1 MNERLTTLLKAEQL
15 SPAQFADLM
24 GIQRS
29 NVSHLMAGR
38 NKPGYDFFLTFL
50 QKFPT
55 VNIEWL
61 ISGRGK
67 MYKDME
73 TKSLFPEFASQPDPK
88 STAIPDT
95 PVATPP
101 TPETSAPTSELQ
113 AVIPAK
119 AAESRRIEKVVI
131 LYGDGTFSDFVK
143 P

>member
-1 MNERLTTLLKAEQL
+1 MNERLTTFLKAEQL

-29 NVSHLMAGR
+29 GVSHLLAGR
-38 NKPGYDFFLTFL
+38 NKPGFDFFSTFL
-50 QKFPT
+50 QKFPA

-73 TKSLFPEFASQPDPK
+73 TQSLFPDQAV
-88 STAIPDT
+88 STEPRKITYEEALKETSIDFVTEGTQVP
-95 PVATPP
+95 PAPP
-101 TPETSAPTSELQ
+101 TKTPEP
-113 AVIPAK
+113 
-119 AAESRRIEKVVI
+119 RHIEKIVI
-131 LYGDGTFSDFVK
+131 LYSDGTFSDFVR

>member
-1 MNERLTTLLKAEQL
+1 MNERLAIFLKAEQL

-29 NVSHLMAGR
+29 GVSHLMAGR
-38 NKPGYDFFLTFL
+38 NKPGFDFFSAFL
-50 QKFPT
+50 QKFPA

-73 TKSLFPEFASQPDPK
+73 TPSLFPDQVVSPEPK
-88 STAIPDT
+88 KMTYEEVLKETSIDFVTERTQIPS
-95 PVATPP
+95 APP
-101 TPETSAPTSELQ
+101 TKIPEP
-113 AVIPAK
+113 
-119 AAESRRIEKVVI
+119 RHIEKIVI
-131 LYGDGTFSDFVK
+131 LYNDGTFSDFVK

>member
-1 MNERLTTLLKAEQL
+1 MNERLMTFLKTEQL

-29 NVSHLMAGR
+29 GVSHLLAGR
-38 NKPGYDFFLTFL
+38 NKPGFDFFVAFL

-55 VNIEWL
+55 ANIEWL

-73 TKSLFPEFASQPDPK
+73 PKSLFPDSGEPAGVK
-88 STAIPDT
+88 EMIPGNSPAGEL
-95 PVATPP
+95 PVHNIVTESPALPATPAK
-101 TPETSAPTSELQ
+101 TPEP
-113 AVIPAK
+113 
-119 AAESRRIEKVVI
+119 RRIEKVVI
-131 LYGDGTFSDFVK
+131 LYNDGTFSDFVK